1 MKRIFALILV
11 AVMLLTLSACSTGP
25 RGTETQAVLK
35 DDELVFLF
43 FDYDKKIITASR
55 EMFTIT
61 YEGEEVLNG
70 GDTSAGGENVYR
82 YEYNNDA
89 ITIFYP
95 NGAIWSQTPTSTG
108 AAISWDDTYDPQQ
121 YIEGDVMAQYL
132 TNAYNAPREGVG
144 GVGLFCLIIAAIG
157 VAMLAAPEELIE
169 MKYGWR
175 FKNAEPTE
183 FAVWEV
189 RIGGIV
195 VIVAAVVI
203 FLIAAFA

>member
-1 MKRIFALILV
+1 MKRIFALILI

-25 RGTETQAVLK
+25 RGTETQVTGKNGQPVILSFNY
-35 DDELVFLF
+35 DE
-43 FDYDKKIITASR
+43 KTITAGG

-61 YEGEEVLNG
+61 NAGEGLPDW
-70 GDTSAGGENVYR
+70 GDTSAEDEDVYR
-82 YEYNNDA
+82 YEYNNDN

-95 NGAIWSQTPTSTG
+95 NGAVWSQTPTSTG
-108 AAISWDDTYDPQQ
+108 AAISWDDTYDPQR
-121 YIEGDVMAQYL
+121 YIEGDVLAQFL
-132 TNAYNAPREGVG
+132 TNAYTSQREGVG
-144 GVGLFCLIIAAIG
+144 GIGLACLIMAAVGAVMIK
-157 VAMLAAPEELIE
+157 APEELID

-195 VIVAAVVI
+195 VIVGAIVI
-203 FLIAAFA
+203 FLIATFA